1 MKKFI
6 FSFNVSQ
13 EGTKWT
19 LSILYII
26 LCQNVLKCIHLYT
39 YKIKMSVNINNKMN
53 KQFDKLTL
61 LENIKNND
69 LIKEGN
75 YTDKE
80 INLFNEIIKD
90 MKKLKN

>member
-1 MKKFI
+1 MRRFYEIMNEQK
-6 FSFNVSQ
+6 
-13 EGTKWT
+13 
-19 LSILYII
+19 
-26 LCQNVLKCIHLYT
+26 
-39 YKIKMSVNINNKMN
+39 NI
-53 KQFDKLTL
+53 DKLTL

-90 MKKLKN
+90 IKRLIK

>member
-1 MKKFI
+1 
-6 FSFNVSQ
+6 
-13 EGTKWT
+13 
-19 LSILYII
+19 
-26 LCQNVLKCIHLYT
+26 
-39 YKIKMSVNINNKMN
+39 MN

-75 YTDKE
+75 YTDTE

-90 MKKLKN
+90 MNKFISIFKCIKNLIK